1 MKCLRHPETNSIGVV
16 VDTAWDGT
24 PVIFYGVP
32 DKDWGEETI
41 WEMMGDLELIYET
54 G

>member
-1 MKCLRHPETNSIGVV
+1 M
-16 VDTAWDGT
+16 DTAWDGT

-32 DKDWGEETI
+32 DKDWGPLGSADGTDCHTI
-41 WEMMGDLELIYET
+41 WELQEDVELIYET